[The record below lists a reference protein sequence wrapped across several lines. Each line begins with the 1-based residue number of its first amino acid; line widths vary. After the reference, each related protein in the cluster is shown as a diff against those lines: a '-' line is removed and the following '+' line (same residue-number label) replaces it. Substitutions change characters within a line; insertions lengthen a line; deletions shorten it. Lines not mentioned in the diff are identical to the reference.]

1 MAKISVYN
9 LEAKEKETME
19 VPDAFVQTPWNADL
33 VHQALVTQQANSRN
47 TVAHAKDRSEVRG
60 GGKKPWK
67 QKGTGR
73 ARHGSIRSPLWIG
86 GGVTHGPLKDKIYA
100 RAINKKMAQKAVFAV
115 ISKKYADKELFIV
128 EGFDGVTATTKD
140 IRRALQPFMSGRE
153 SIGVVFSKEHAP
165 LQRGVRNM
173 PRTRTISPLSLN
185 VVDVLT
191 PKKIIIEKDAV
202 KEIITHY
209 AHVRVAA

>member
-1 MAKISVYN
+1 
-9 LEAKEKETME
+9 ME
-19 VPDAFVQTPWNADL
+19 VPAALVQTPWNADL
-33 VHQALVTQQANSRN
+33 VHQALVTQQANSRR
-47 TVAHAKDRSEVRG
+47 VIAHAKDRSEVRG

-86 GGVTHGPLKDKIYA
+86 GGVTHGPIKDKIYA

-128 EGFDGVTATTKD
+128 EGFDGVTAKTKD

-153 SIGVVFSKEHAP
+153 SIGVVFAKEHAA

-173 PRTRTISPLSLN
+173 PRTRTIPPQSLN
-185 VVDVLT
+185 VVDLLT
-191 PKKIIIEKDAV
+191 PKKIILEKDAV
-202 KEIITHY
+202 KEIIAHY
-209 AHVRVAA
+209 AHVRAAA

>member
-1 MAKISVYN
+1 MAQISVYN
-9 LEAKEKETME
+9 LEGKEKETIE
-19 VPDAFVQTPWNADL
+19 VPSALVQTPWNADL

-73 ARHGSIRSPLWIG
+73 ARHGSIRSPLWSG
-86 GGVTHGPLKDKIYA
+86 GGVTHGPLKEKIYA
-100 RAINKKMAQKAVFAV
+100 RAINKKMLQKAVFAV
-115 ISKKYADKELFIV
+115 LSKKYADKELFVI
-128 EGFDGVTATTKD
+128 EGFGGVTATTKNM
-140 IRRALQPFMSGRE
+140 RAALQSFMSGRE
-153 SIGVVFSKEHAP
+153 SVGVVFAKEHAP
-165 LQRGVRNM
+165 LHRGVRNM

-185 VVDVLT
+185 VVDLLT

-202 KEIITHY
+202 KEIIAHY
-209 AHVRVAA
+209 AHVRAAA